1 MLAGTVIT
9 VQSCVQTEENGNM
22 IMTEVDKF
30 IASPGYQAFWA
41 NERNKDYEKAQIMMQ
56 LPEEIYGTQSG
67 VSFIMKNWF

>member
-1 MLAGTVIT
+1 M
-9 VQSCVQTEENGNM
+9 QTEENGNM

-56 LPEEIYGTQSG
+56 LPEEIYGS
-67 VSFIMKNWF
+67 VSYNEKLVLMEAMSEIVGF